1 VILPLNFQP
10 AAVRVEVLYALRRG
24 WSNGRSA
31 ELVGVAQP
39 SARCGECGGVG
50 RGCLVLQRG
59 VRALA
64 IVIGDP
70 CGDLGPCIF
79 EIKEHRLV
87 HELVA
92 HPAVE
97 ALDKGILDRFARRKK
112 C

>member
-1 VILPLNFQP
+1 
-10 AAVRVEVLYALRRG
+10 
-24 WSNGRSA
+24 
-31 ELVGVAQP
+31 
-39 SARCGECGGVG
+39 
-50 RGCLVLQRG
+50 